1 MIPSLGQASP
11 GQLDYSFAG
20 IKSAQ
25 VGANVM
31 CHALAP
37 EVLDFGL
44 VKALSIGMDSRPG
57 LTRQNAVQGTPA
69 FIAPEQ
75 R

>member
-1 MIPSLGQASP
+1 LKDPVGCQHS
-11 GQLDYSFAG
+11 SF
-20 IKSAQ
+20 S
-25 VGANVM
+25 
-31 CHALAP
+31 HALAP

-44 VKALSIGMDSRPG
+44 VTALSIGMDSRPG